1 MIFDSRASLLCR
13 SINPVR
19 FTLIMSTCHSVTSPS
34 PPSTFP
40 HTYAHPLMY
49 LLSPSNHN
57 PRRPVPKTHQSVGHS
72 TKDDKGPAGIKW
84 GNRDS
89 KEVKDR
95 KRKKRGEIL
104 SFSQRPPPLST
115 QPLGP
120 WELRNDK
127 RDRRKKRKNNTDEWM
142 NELRNEWRGLRVKGQ
157 TRNRGERKGAPGS
170 LSRLPSARHKR
181 RTSVRSIR
189 VHLSLYILNITKFKL
204 KHNYDS
210 GGLYKV
216 KLKKHNVY
224 TTSAV
229 PLGFI
234 LLIMWCCNLSDLF
247 NVFDN
252 LLFFF
257 FFFVVVWRYKGSR
270 GSG

>member
-1 MIFDSRASLLCR
+1 MNGNIKSSSRISRSAFFEPSPAPPDAQYNQLTLALYLRWRHIMIFDSRASLLCR

-127 RDRRKKRKNNTDEWM
+127 RDRRKK
-142 NELRNEWRGLRVKGQ
+142 
-157 TRNRGERKGAPGS
+157 
-170 LSRLPSARHKR
+170 
-181 RTSVRSIR
+181 
-189 VHLSLYILNITKFKL
+189 
-204 KHNYDS
+204 
-210 GGLYKV
+210 
-216 KLKKHNVY
+216 KK
-224 TTSAV
+224 
-229 PLGFI
+229 
-234 LLIMWCCNLSDLF
+234 
-247 NVFDN
+247 
-252 LLFFF
+252 
-257 FFFVVVWRYKGSR
+257 K
-270 GSG
+270 